1 MKSEVVRRDIIIDW
15 KNVAT
20 SVLKKWWLIALCFVL
35 GAGAGLGLGIMADRP
50 VYRCEATYVLSYS
63 GGDSVGDMASEYSFL
78 SRILF
83 NCVEIVKQNT
93 FTELIAQDVNAGVAP
108 TSPEYIDPEDL
119 GACIGYEYATQGT
132 LIYVTVD
139 TGDPALSYRITHAV
153 TSHLSDYIISH
164 YGLAG
169 GNSMVFSLINT
180 PEPPEEPVESSVRFT
195 FTLLGAAAFALL
207 CVVVVALVAL
217 LDTRIKKEDDLK
229 NKYNVPVLGTIPN
242 FFDPALSKGGYY
254 RYVSYE
260 K

>member
-1 MKSEVVRRDIIIDW
+1 MREELIRNEVVIDW
-15 KNVAT
+15 KHVFS
-20 SVLKKWWLIALCFVL
+20 SVLKRWWLIALCFVL

-108 TSPEYIDPEDL
+108 TSPEYIEPEAL

-180 PEPPEEPVESSVRFT
+180 PEPPEEPVASNTRTT
-195 FTLLGAAAFALL
+195 FTLLGAVAFAAI
-207 CVVVVALVAL
+207 CFALIALTAL
-217 LDTRIKKEDDLK
+217 LDNKVKKEEDLT
-229 NKYNVPVLGTIPN
+229 NHFNIPVLGTVPD
-242 FFDPALSKGGYY
+242 FYDSDLYKGGYY
-254 RYVSYE
+254 RYGSQ